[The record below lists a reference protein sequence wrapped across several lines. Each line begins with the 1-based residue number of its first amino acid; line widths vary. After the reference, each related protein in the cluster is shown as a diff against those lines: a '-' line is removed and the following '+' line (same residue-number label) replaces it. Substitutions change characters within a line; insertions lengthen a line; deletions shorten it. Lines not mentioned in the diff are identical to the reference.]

1 MTERD
6 AGVSPRAS
14 AAGTGAPRAD
24 AAGTTELRGRART
37 AIAAW
42 CLYDFG
48 NSAFPTVIV
57 TFLFGAYVARAVAPD
72 IESGTAA
79 WGHAMT
85 ISGLAVALMSPIVG
99 AIADAGGRRKPW
111 IAVLTAI
118 AVVATALLWYV
129 RPEPGSLAF
138 ALIAV
143 AIASFGF
150 ELALV
155 FYNAML
161 LQVAPQRL
169 LGRVSGWGWA
179 AGYAGGLLC
188 LALSL
193 VLFVQADPPP
203 FGLDMAAAEPVRIA
217 GPLVALWFALFALPL
232 FFFVPD
238 RKPTG
243 RGFADA
249 ASVGILSLWATL
261 RQVRRYGNAARF
273 LLAQMLYLDGLHT
286 LFVFGGIYAAGSFG
300 MGFDEILVFGVL
312 LNIASGIGA
321 VGFAWVDDRLG
332 SKPTIVIG
340 LIALIA
346 LGIAILLVTDKTWF
360 YALAI
365 AIGIFLGPVQSASRS
380 MMAHLAPASLAT
392 QFFGLAALAGKATA
406 FIGPMMV
413 AWLTIGFSSQRVG
426 MATIPILLAIGLAL
440 LLTVRMPKRPGA
452 EPPAP

>member
-1 MTERD
+1 MTVHD
-6 AGVSPRAS
+6 TAVPLRAS
-14 AAGTGAPRAD
+14 AADTGQPRS
-24 AAGTTELRGRART
+24 RSRARA

-72 IESGTAA
+72 IETGTAA

-111 IAVLTAI
+111 IAILTAI
-118 AVVATALLWYV
+118 AVVATGLLWYV
-129 RPEPGSLAF
+129 RPDPGSLAF

-143 AIASFGF
+143 GIASFGF

-161 LQVAPQRL
+161 LQVAPPSAI
-169 LGRVSGWGWA
+169 GRVSGWGWA

-188 LALSL
+188 LAVSL
-193 VLFVQADPPP
+193 VVFVQADPAP
-203 FGLDMAAAEPVRIA
+203 FGLDMAMAEPVRIA

-232 FFFVPD
+232 FFLVPD
-238 RKPTG
+238 RRPTG

-249 ASVGILSLWATL
+249 ASVGRLSLLVTL

-300 MGFDEILVFGVL
+300 MSFDEILIFGVL
-312 LNIASGIGA
+312 LNIASGVGA
-321 VGFAWVDDRLG
+321 VGFAWIDDHIG

-340 LIALIA
+340 LVALIA
-346 LGIAILLVTDKTWF
+346 LGIGILLVTDKTWF
-360 YALAI
+360 YILAI

-380 MMAHLAPASLAT
+380 MMAHLAPIELAT

-413 AWLTIGFSSQRVG
+413 AWLTVGFSSQRVG
-426 MATIPILLAIGLAL
+426 MATIPILLAIGLVL
-440 LLTVRMPKRPGA
+440 LLSVKMPKRESA
-452 EPPAP
+452 EPPAL

>member
-1 MTERD
+1 
-6 AGVSPRAS
+6 
-14 AAGTGAPRAD
+14 
-24 AAGTTELRGRART
+24 
-37 AIAAW
+37 
-42 CLYDFG
+42 
-48 NSAFPTVIV
+48 
-57 TFLFGAYVARAVAPD
+57 
-72 IESGTAA
+72 
-79 WGHAMT
+79 
-85 ISGLAVALMSPIVG
+85 
-99 AIADAGGRRKPW
+99 
-111 IAVLTAI
+111 
-118 AVVATALLWYV
+118 V

-249 ASVGILSLWATL
+249 ASVGMLSLWATL

-300 MGFDEILVFGVL
+300 MGFDEILIFGVL
-312 LNIASGIGA
+312 LNVASGIGA
-321 VGFAWVDDRLG
+321 VAFAWVDDRFG
-332 SKPTIVIG
+332 SKPTSVIG
-340 LIALIA
+340 LLALIA

-360 YALAI
+360 YVLAV
-365 AIGIFLGPVQSASRS
+365 AIGIFLGPVQTTTECEAWAWAACGPCFARSARNSIRTRRARSSACRIAATSRTTPGTCRS
-380 MMAHLAPASLAT
+380 SAGRCRNSIRS
-392 QFFGLAALAGKATA
+392 GSAARSKAGCRDCCRPGRK
-406 FIGPMMV
+406 P
-413 AWLTIGFSSQRVG
+413 
-426 MATIPILLAIGLAL
+426 AL
-440 LLTVRMPKRPGA
+440 LTTLQRSCWLPSCKRCA
-452 EPPAP
+452 C